1 MSREPGNTRL
11 QWEYLPIDGGAGRSA
26 AIPGCIR
33 CRLEACA
40 TFAKLLEAPSTGR
53 CAHACLTQTRCEL
66 HLHYMSASTPTSLRL
81 APADKRL
88 LTRAARARGM
98 SLQKYLVDAGRK
110 AAATPASDLG
120 RELERLAVDGMARI
134 AVERIRARQIRQWTD
149 AQVTAE
155 VQAARR

>member
-1 MSREPGNTRL
+1 MGILPMCLGARPRARCPCHNCARL
-11 QWEYLPIDGGAGRSA
+11 TLPPI
-26 AIPGCIR
+26 
-33 CRLEACA
+33 
-40 TFAKLLEAPSTGR
+40 GR
-53 CAHACLTQTRCEL
+53 CAPARLTPSFGEL

-98 SLQKYLVDAGRK
+98 SLQKYLVDAGRQ
-110 AAATPASDLG
+110 AAAAPASNLG

-134 AVERIRARQIRQWTD
+134 AVERIRARQTRRWTD
-149 AQVTAE
+149 AQVDAE

>member
-1 MSREPGNTRL
+1 MSHATT
-11 QWEYLPIDGGAGRSA
+11 QSLPIFPQSDKP
-26 AIPGCIR
+26 AIPG
-33 CRLEACA
+33 L
-40 TFAKLLEAPSTGR
+40 PSTGK
-53 CAHACLTQTRCEL
+53 CACPARLTPSFGEL

-98 SLQKYLVDAGRK
+98 SLQKYLVDAGRQ
-110 AAATPASDLG
+110 AAAAPASNLG

-134 AVERIRARQIRQWTD
+134 AVERIRARQTRRWTD
-149 AQVTAE
+149 AQVDAE

>member
-1 MSREPGNTRL
+1 
-11 QWEYLPIDGGAGRSA
+11 
-26 AIPGCIR
+26 
-33 CRLEACA
+33 
-40 TFAKLLEAPSTGR
+40 
-53 CAHACLTQTRCEL
+53 
-66 HLHYMSASTPTSLRL
+66 MSASTPTSIRL

-110 AAATPASDLG
+110 AAATPVSDLG

-134 AVERIRARQIRQWTD
+134 AVERIRARQTRQWTD
-149 AQVTAE
+149 AQIAAE